1 MNANVYSTIND
12 SIIFFNLAVLDVTLA
27 PRYAI
32 QRMSEEK
39 KRELVSTILEV
50 ADLNLAE
57 DNEELQI
64 QAHFM
69 KEHVDEFTG
78 ELFKIVRN
86 YSTII
91 TY

>member
-1 MNANVYSTIND
+1 M
-12 SIIFFNLAVLDVTLA
+12 TLA

-32 QRMSEEK
+32 QRMSDER

-50 ADLNLAE
+50 ADPNLAD

-64 QAHFM
+64 QVHFM
-69 KEHVDEFTG
+69 NERVNGFIG

-91 TY
+91 TF

>member
-1 MNANVYSTIND
+1 M
-12 SIIFFNLAVLDVTLA
+12 TLA

-32 QRMSEEK
+32 QRMSDER
-39 KRELVSTILEV
+39 KRELVSAILEV
-50 ADLNLAE
+50 ADPNLAD

-69 KEHVDEFTG
+69 NERVNEFIG
-78 ELFKIVRN
+78 ELFKIVIN

-91 TY
+91 TF

>member
-1 MNANVYSTIND
+1 M
-12 SIIFFNLAVLDVTLA
+12 TLA

-32 QRMSEEK
+32 QRMSDER

-50 ADLNLAE
+50 ADPNLAD

-69 KEHVDEFTG
+69 NERVNEFIG
-78 ELFKIVRN
+78 ELFKIVIN

-91 TY
+91 TF

>member
-1 MNANVYSTIND
+1 M
-12 SIIFFNLAVLDVTLA
+12 TLA

-32 QRMSEEK
+32 QRMSDER
-39 KRELVSTILEV
+39 KRELVSAILEV
-50 ADLNLAE
+50 ADPNLAD

-69 KEHVDEFTG
+69 NERVNGFIG
-78 ELFKIVRN
+78 ELFKIVRD

-91 TY
+91 TF